1 MHLDAGDL
9 WQAEYQ
15 VPEAK
20 RPEIASA
27 AKVLMAAYKRFDVK
41 GAAIGDR
48 DLALGIETLK
58 AFRKDA
64 SFEFL
69 SVNLTDEAGALLFAP
84 SLLTTVGGQKIGVI
98 GATTALFMNREQ
110 VQTAGKY
117 RVEPPAP
124 RIAAEVDKLKAAGAT
139 VFILLGHLN
148 RSEIEEAVQAAPAI
162 NLVLGGQWLDYDQT
176 IEKVGKALVVG
187 GFQRG
192 KNLSVLSAFVKNGST
207 TFIDRNARGA
217 LENKKRDLESQIVG
231 RSKLLESARN
241 DPAQKDTLTF
251 YEQNLVQLKTDLQTV
266 TMDLE
271 DLAEPSPD
279 SSWVKWELKPM
290 DTTLAEDPKVLEQIE
305 KHREKYPDPTKRP
318 AAAPGAAPGH

>member
-1 MHLDAGDL
+1 
-9 WQAEYQ
+9 
-15 VPEAK
+15 
-20 RPEIASA
+20 
-27 AKVLMAAYKRFDVK
+27 MAAYKRFGVK
-41 GAAIGDR
+41 AAAIGDR

-64 SFEFL
+64 AFEFL
-69 SVNLTDEAGALLFAP
+69 SVNLTDESGALLFSP
-84 SLLTTVGGQKIGVI
+84 SLITTVGGRKIGVI

-110 VQTAGKY
+110 VQATGKY

-124 RIAAEVDKLKAAGAT
+124 KIAAELDKLKAAGAT

-148 RSEIEEAVQAAPAI
+148 RSEIEDAVKAAPALS
-162 NLVLGGQWLDYDQT
+162 LVLGGQWLDYDQV
-176 IEKVGKALVVG
+176 IEKVDKTLVVG

-192 KNLSVLSAFVKNGST
+192 KNMSVLSAFIKGGSA
-207 TFIDRNARGA
+207 TFIDRNARTA
-217 LENKKRDLESQIVG
+217 LDNKKRDLQSQIVG

-271 DLAEPSPD
+271 DLTEPDPSA
-279 SSWVKWELKPM
+279 SFVQWELKPM
-290 DTTLAEDPKVLEQIE
+290 DTTLAEDAKVLESIA

-318 AAAPGAAPGH
+318 APAPGAAPGH